1 MSWKKIKHPAELFQK
16 GQEIEVEVISIDKE
30 KERLSLST
38 KKLQEDP
45 WHDIEKKYHAGMSI
59 NGRITNIANFGAF
72 VELEDGV
79 EGLIHVSE
87 LTRGKK
93 KGVNINI
100 GDMVEVEV
108 LNVDPEEKKIG
119 LGLKGL
125 INKGKESE
133 KQSIKVAEEETTA

>member
-1 MSWKKIKHPAELFQK
+1 
-16 GQEIEVEVISIDKE
+16 
-30 KERLSLST
+30 
-38 KKLQEDP
+38 
-45 WHDIEKKYHAGMSI
+45 MSI

-72 VELEDGV
+72 IELEDGV
-79 EGLIHVSE
+79 EGLIHISE
-87 LTRGKK
+87 LIRGKK

-125 INKGKESE
+125 INKGKEPE
-133 KQSIKVAEEETTA
+133 KQSIKTVEEETTA